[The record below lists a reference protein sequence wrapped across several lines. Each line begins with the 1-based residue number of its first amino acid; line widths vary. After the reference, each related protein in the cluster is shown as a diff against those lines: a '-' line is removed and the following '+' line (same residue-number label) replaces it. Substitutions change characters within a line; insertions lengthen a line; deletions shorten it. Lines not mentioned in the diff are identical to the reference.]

1 MYMEQIRLIS
11 QHNERL
17 EAFMEEKL
25 NDDKWAI
32 ELLQSI
38 PGVDHDAAVSMI
50 SIFGTDL
57 INEAV

>member
-1 MYMEQIRLIS
+1 
-11 QHNERL
+11 
-17 EAFMEEKL
+17 MEEKL